1 MNNENITRKENDT
14 VYKSFQK
21 LESLRNALYTDSDMG
36 DIYEVFK
43 YFNRIKEIMGN
54 FNTDVSFITCLMAK
68 DYLCNQFDLEYFDVS
83 EKSQSAPGP
92 DIEVYTAEGK
102 KIIAEIKSTIPY
114 KDNDFGSQQIDSL
127 RNDFSKLKNSSADYK
142 YMFVTNESAYNI
154 LNKKYSAELDGIML
168 VLLERKKYNNEIKLS
183 DFADDK
189 MIEAL
194 FNNNI
199 EDVLENAFKEAYK
212 STFGDSDNFIVD
224 IEYSEDDDDILIRFF
239 EEKEVVEDVYSE
251 KSEIELEEA
260 KTIRIASKIGDRLVI
275 PFDKALLTRES
286 VIIALKNIFQ
296 DINMLYENTKP
307 SVSSPSSSIIPASSS
322 SSRCFRPY
330 YEEYKPYHHPGI
342 KTKIEEEVDREYG
355 AGYYDVGPNPFPFDS
370 FSDEDDYGDDSWA

>member
-1 MNNENITRKENDT
+1 MNYETMTKKEIDT
-14 VYKSFQK
+14 VYKSFHK
-21 LESLRNALYTDSDMG
+21 LDSLRNALYTDSDMG

-43 YFNRIKEIMGN
+43 YFNHIKEIMGN
-54 FNTDVSFITCLMAK
+54 FNTDVSFISCLMAK
-68 DYLCNQFDLEYFDVS
+68 DYLCSQFDLGHFDVS

-127 RNDFSKLKNSSADYK
+127 RNDFSKLKKSSADYK

-212 STFGDSDNFIVD
+212 STFGDS
-224 IEYSEDDDDILIRFF
+224 
-239 EEKEVVEDVYSE
+239 
-251 KSEIELEEA
+251 
-260 KTIRIASKIGDRLVI
+260 
-275 PFDKALLTRES
+275 
-286 VIIALKNIFQ
+286 
-296 DINMLYENTKP
+296 
-307 SVSSPSSSIIPASSS
+307 
-322 SSRCFRPY
+322 C
-330 YEEYKPYHHPGI
+330 
-342 KTKIEEEVDREYG
+342 
-355 AGYYDVGPNPFPFDS
+355 
-370 FSDEDDYGDDSWA
+370 

>member
-1 MNNENITRKENDT
+1 MTRKEIDA

-154 LNKKYSAELDGIML
+154 LNIKYSAELEGIML
-168 VLLERKKYNNEIKLS
+168 VLLEQKKYNNEIKLS

-199 EDVLENAFKEAYK
+199 EVILQNAFKEAYK

-224 IEYSEDDDDILIRFF
+224 IHYSEEENDILIRFY

-275 PFDKALLTRES
+275 PFDKSLLTKES
-286 VIIALKNIFQ
+286 VIIALQNIFQ
-296 DINMLYENTKP
+296 DIHMQYEKTKP
-307 SVSSPSSSIIPASSS
+307 SVSDPSSGIILSSASGGI
-322 SSRCFRPY
+322 FRSY
-330 YEEYKPYHHPGI
+330 YEEYKPYHRSGV
-342 KTKIEEEVDREYG
+342 KTKTEEEVDREYG
-355 AGYYDVGPNPFPFDS
+355 SGYYDAGPNPFPFNDS
-370 FSDEDDYGDDSWA
+370 ASEDDYGDDSWA